1 MLCGLPSCPI
11 MTRFRSIVRVATAI
25 ADKDEVS
32 GSTPPSAVVGESGY
46 PKVRVIVGV
55 PPNVTGS
62 ESKEYENPK
71 GWWGKKSLNEIIELR
86 SSLVSASINK
96 VRVDEPWRLY
106 EKEISLA
113 SVSTD
118 PVQLEVKSDSKIL
131 PKLKFDGVLM
141 PRGPSMEAKD
151 ITVVDDPKV
160 PRKLE
165 ALIFDDVKAE
175 DAIRELY
182 LSGEDVYTIIP
193 ALSLGL
199 LGLKKNRKLVPTR
212 WAITATDSALGKFL
226 LEEVREFEEV
236 NEVQVFYSAYLGNRF
251 FVILFPSKY
260 RGVWVEIWHPMSLW
274 ASEPVV
280 VDLYENFWGE
290 YDMLDGG
297 YMAARL
303 GVLEYMYRIRRQAGF
318 VIVRE
323 VTKDYYAPVGN
334 WHIRETVRRAFNNL
348 VFKTSDL
355 KKALDYVMNNLQL
368 KVDLFGI
375 ESVKKLVAQKD
386 ILSLFD
392 DKGER

>member
-1 MLCGLPSCPI
+1 MA
-11 MTRFRSIVRVATAI
+11 RFRSIVKVAAAI

-46 PKVRVIVGV
+46 PRVKVILGV

-71 GWWGKKSLNEIIELR
+71 GWWGRRSLNEIIELR

-106 EKEISLA
+106 EKEVSLA
-113 SVSTD
+113 SVSMD

-141 PRGPSMEAKD
+141 PRGPSLEAKD
-151 ITVVDDPKV
+151 VTVVDDPKV

-212 WAITATDSALGKFL
+212 WAITAVDSTLGRFL
-226 LEEVREFEEV
+226 LERVREFEEV

-323 VTKDYYAPVGN
+323 VTKDYFAPVGN
-334 WHIRETVRRAFNNL
+334 WHIRETVRRAFNNQ
-348 VFKTSDL
+348 VFKTNDL
-355 KKALDYVMNNLQL
+355 KKALEYVMNNLQL
-368 KVDLFGI
+368 KVDLLGI
-375 ESVKKLVAQKD
+375 ESIKKLVAQKD
-386 ILSLFD
+386 ILSFFD